1 MAKKQNDE
9 PDPPTQNDDPE
20 VARDDERPEL
30 PDMPAKEEKR
40 REGSLKPEP
49 LPAEPPRPAQQPTV
63 TPHEVET
70 TRVLI
75 TGDDRTVVTEH
86 YVPTTEFGFRIYIE
100 GKGHFEHVAEAADS
114 GTWIF
119 APTR

>member
-9 PDPPTQNDDPE
+9 PDPPTQNDDPGGE
-20 VARDDERPEL
+20 QRPAEDD
-30 PDMPAKEEKR
+30 KR
-40 REGSLKPEP
+40 LEGSLKAEP
-49 LPAEPPRPAQQPTV
+49 LPAEPPRPTQQPTV
-63 TPHEVET
+63 TPQEVET

-100 GKGHFEHVAEAADS
+100 GKGHFEHVGEAVDS